1 MGNQLLEKRL
11 NWVVRNSLCILAV
24 DYCFIEFFP
33 EERIMRKKLQGKN
46 FSSSKSYLMES
57 EEEAIRLDIKTDPE
71 ALRKQ
76 ALWCG
81 VKPGMRIL
89 DGGCGPGKTTAL
101 LHEMIQSDGHIIGVD
116 FSEDRIEYAK
126 EHYGGKK
133 GLEFYRQDLRESMEK
148 FGQFDLVWV
157 RFVLEYYRVGA
168 LDIVKNL
175 KDCLKPG
182 GMLCLLDLDY
192 NCLSHYELT
201 PSMAAILPKLMN
213 FVDEK
218 YNFDTFVGRK
228 LHSFLYDA
236 GFEKIEVELTANNLL
251 YGEKKLHL
259 QFDWIK
265 KVEIAARKA
274 EKLINSYPGGYQKF
288 VGDFKKYLD
297 DPRSFS
303 YAPLLIGKGFK
314 PVLS

>member
-1 MGNQLLEKRL
+1 
-11 NWVVRNSLCILAV
+11 
-24 DYCFIEFFP
+24 
-33 EERIMRKKLQGKN
+33 MRKKLQGKN

-57 EEEAIRLDIKTDPE
+57 EDEAVRLDIKTDPE

-76 ALWCG
+76 AFWCG

-101 LHEMIQSDGHIIGVD
+101 LHEMIQPNGHIIGVD
-116 FSEDRIEYAK
+116 FSEDRIEYAQ

-228 LHSFLYDA
+228 LYSFLYDN
-236 GFEKIEVELTANNLL
+236 GFENIDVELMAHNLIF
-251 YGEKKLHL
+251 GEIKDKDK
-259 QFDWIK
+259 FNWNK
-265 KVEIAARKA
+265 KVEMGARKA
-274 EKLINSYPGGYQKF
+274 EKLLNLYPGGYQQFSSDLNKF
-288 VGDFKKYLD
+288 LV
-297 DPRSFS
+297 DPRRFT
-303 YAPLLIGKGFK
+303 YTPLLLCKGIR
-314 PVLS
+314 PLLG